1 MGKFF
6 VMLLGALALTACG
19 QQQPATTTTAS
30 TAATGRG
37 GLRKISSADQQTI
50 ERLRQSGVK
59 ILVQQPDYL
68 IIYSDS
74 TTMQTLAM
82 NTQVATEKDVVQR
95 LVKIHFT
102 DKAQLQQIADLG
114 VDVWDVQGDSVM
126 ARAYD
131 WYLEQLKQNGMNYR
145 VVKMDASAKEG
156 HQ

>member
-1 MGKFF
+1 MGKPF
-6 VMLLGALALTACG
+6 VMLLGALALAACG

-82 NTQVATEKDVVQR
+82 NTQAATEKDVVQR